1 MGVNIV
7 SIVPYKY
14 QPDKVLEFYKNEI
27 SFKDFFDDL
36 VSELDLKGSFE
47 EKNVWRSVVD
57 DRVVSLEDFDLPTID
72 YYLSLKEGIILFF
85 NLEVILIVFP
95 VRANFI
101 DSQSFQES
109 ICEVSVSIASIFKSK
124 NVFITFDSNK
134 IVYDDFFNSKLN
146 SDNLEIFY
154 QNQKVEKLTD
164 IKIENE
170 DYIDFSGIFKI
181 KLS

>member
-1 MGVNIV
+1 M
-7 SIVPYKY
+7 
-14 QPDKVLEFYKNEI
+14 
-27 SFKDFFDDL
+27 
-36 VSELDLKGSFE
+36 
-47 EKNVWRSVVD
+47 
-57 DRVVSLEDFDLPTID
+57 
-72 YYLSLKEGIILFF
+72 
-85 NLEVILIVFP
+85 IVFP